1 MNFELTKEQKAL
13 QKAAWEF
20 ADGEF
25 DKEYALECELNH
37 RYPKELHQ
45 KACELGFIGMHFPEE
60 YGGQGYGLFESVL
73 VFETLCR
80 KDPGLGVA
88 IGISAFGSQ
97 FILRFG
103 TDEQKKA
110 YLPKV
115 VSGELIMG
123 AAFTEPDH
131 GSDITDVATTAVRD
145 GDEFVVNGVKTF
157 ITNGLQAGAIVF
169 LCKTDPNANPPMKG
183 LSSILIETNRDG
195 FEATDVGPK
204 MGLKMTSTA
213 EISLKNVR
221 VPVTNVIGQINR
233 GFYQSLEFF
242 DETRIEVAA
251 QALGSA
257 QAAYDRVLNY
267 VKQRQQFGRRLA
279 DFQITQHKI
288 ADMATKIETARLL
301 TYKAAWTYDNKGLNP
316 MLASMAKLY
325 AARVGV
331 EVADEAIQIFGGYG
345 YLLEN
350 EVERIYRDTR
360 ITEIYE
366 GTKEVQKNTIAAY
379 LLGKNL

>member
-1 MNFELTKEQKAL
+1 MDFELTKEQKAI

-20 ADGEF
+20 AEGEF
-25 DKEYALECELNH
+25 TKEYALECETNH
-37 RYPKELHQ
+37 RYPSELHK
-45 KACELGFIGMHFPEE
+45 KACQLGFIGMAVPEE
-60 YGGQGYGLFESVL
+60 YGGQGYGLLETML
-73 VFETLCR
+73 VFEALCR

-88 IGISAFGSQ
+88 VGLCAFGSQ
-97 FILRFG
+97 FVLRFG
-103 TDEQKKA
+103 NEEQKKT

-115 VSGELIMG
+115 CTGEMTFG

-131 GSDITDVATTAVRD
+131 GSDITDVATTAIRD

-157 ITNGLQAGAIVF
+157 ITNGLSADAIVF
-169 LCKTDPNANPPMKG
+169 LCKTDPVANPSHKG
-183 LSSILIETNRDG
+183 LSSILIETNRPG

-204 MGLKMTSTA
+204 MGLHMTTTA

-221 VPVTNVIGQINR
+221 VPVTNVIGQVGR

-257 QAAYDRVLNY
+257 QAAYDRALAY
-267 VKQRQQFGRRLA
+267 VKQREAFGRRLA
-279 DFQITQHKI
+279 EFQITQHKI

-301 TYKAAWTYDNKGLNP
+301 TYKAAWNYDQKGYNP
-316 MLASMAKLY
+316 VLASMAKLY
-325 AARVGV
+325 AARIAV
-331 EVADEAIQIFGGYG
+331 EVADEAIQMFGGYG

-350 EVERIYRDTR
+350 EVERIYRDVR

-366 GTKEVQKNTIAAY
+366 GTREVQKNTIAAY
-379 LLGKNL
+379 LLGKN